1 MRIRKYNSLL
11 EESNSQKDMFST
23 IPQSVKELHSQF
35 KDFGFKLF
43 VVGGAVRDFF
53 ISQLGDE
60 DFKPKDFDLATD
72 ATPDDI
78 IEILQSHNYRFASI
92 GKAFGVIMVYTEDQP
107 DGMEIATFRDDQ
119 YGDKLGVSRNPEIK
133 FSTIEKDVERRDI
146 TFNSMFY
153 DLDRREII
161 DMKGGI
167 KDIEDKIVRF
177 VGDADLRIKEDP
189 LRILRIIRFAA
200 RYQFDISDD
209 TIVSIML
216 NKNRLNIITKERIWE
231 EFKKGFKNSKIFTE
245 YLDLI
250 TRFDLWEQIFP
261 GARINTEIN
270 PCDYLVTYLTQI
282 LKWNSTKN
290 METKMV
296 QNFKIE
302 SEIATK
308 VVFLINL
315 FELSTD
321 NAPDLYK
328 EKIRSNCQ
336 DSIILDWLRVNRI
349 KSNLFTSF
357 IGYKP
362 TVSAEDLMSKGFKGK
377 ELGIKIR
384 ELEKEKFKELLK

>member
-1 MRIRKYNSLL
+1 MHS
-11 EESNSQKDMFST
+11 SNSQKDMFNL
-23 IPQSVKELHSQF
+23 IPKSIKELHLIF
-35 KDFGFKLF
+35 KDSGFKLF

-53 ISQLGDE
+53 ISQLEDE

-78 IEILQSHNYRFASI
+78 IKILQSNDYRFASI
-92 GKAFGVIMVYTEDQP
+92 GKAFGVIMVYTGDQP

-119 YGDKLGVSRNPEIK
+119 YGDKLGVTRNPDIK

-153 DLDRREII
+153 DLDREEII

-189 LRILRIIRFAA
+189 LRILRVIRFAA

-209 TIVSIML
+209 AKVSIYSNKSSL
-216 NKNRLNIITKERIWE
+216 NYITKERIWD
-231 EFKKGFKNSKIFTE
+231 EFKGGFKNAKAFTE
-245 YLDLI
+245 YLNLI
-250 TRFDLWEQIFP
+250 TRFDLWEQILP
-261 GARINTEIN
+261 SSEVNTKIN

-282 LKWNSTKN
+282 LKGNSTKDL
-290 METKMV
+290 EVKMV

-302 SEIATK
+302 SETANK

-315 FELSTD
+315 LSLSPD
-321 NAPDLYK
+321 NAFDLYK
-328 EKIRSNCQ
+328 EKVRSHCQ
-336 DSIILDWLRVNRI
+336 DSIIIDWLNTNGI

-362 TVSAEDLMSKGFKGK
+362 TVSAEELMSRGFKGK
-377 ELGIKIR
+377 ELGIEIK